1 MSSGYI
7 NAQSFSVSEKIET
20 QELSVLINLVLV
32 FFANEPEDVYNLSNN
47 LKTSESQKIDD
58 SGVEEDA
65 VLNYDIKIN
74 ITSDKDIS
82 SKIVKIDRII
92 DNACLCYSSVTVHI
106 YILAD
111 NESPFTTYFFFKNR
125 PLAFIKNRGRGLYAK
140 IKYNVSFIQMMFL
153 KGISDGAGLI
163 KDGISHGV
171 DLVKDGIKTG
181 LDLVHKINTSDNDGT
196 PSNSTVQIAALL
208 SHYVYFYLDW
218 LEVYWDD
225 YPVGAKCSFERD
237 NFKEWNWKNDQ
248 ELVLAV
254 VKKYNSVPTI
264 TMFSGVPSRPMARIK
279 VKLRVVARINEILNI
294 VNVEATKKCKII
306 NNILEECAKRK
317 APVDFYELY
326 SMCYYL
332 PTSVIPPVP
341 SYTNIAEAKKW
352 HVCHPMV
359 VAKKHNIGLNV
370 IEKLN
375 RVIRN
380 DDIDNENGEIE
391 KTDKT
396 DERKRSEI
404 YGYKQLRY
412 DDNESFDFYY
422 TPLLHTGIDRVS
434 GYGGALFVKI
444 NETNSAEQF
453 IYATKGTDFNSL
465 NDWIAVDILQA
476 FTGFSL
482 QHAHTIL
489 NAQMIDY
496 NLKKFEKRQNK
507 KIPLTFVGH
516 SLGGGLASSN
526 AIIATGRHAITFNA
540 ASLNFIGALAT
551 RSIALVKGVIEHRW
565 SKVKDA
571 IYPMEVA
578 KRVHPIRIEGETID
592 VLQIVARLLT
602 LGTCERAYGCY
613 PLIIS
618 NVKDSCKWGHGMNNY
633 LYKNMMD
640 LLGSKGIVNKTT
652 IVKAN
657 QLVSTSSDL
666 STAVFQNEQESRI
679 YLLKDKLA
687 GFLDIST
694 VPGNSK

>member
-7 NAQSFSVSEKIET
+7 DAQSLSVSEKTET
-20 QELSVLINLVLV
+20 QELGVLINLVLV
-32 FFANEPEDVYNLSNN
+32 FFTNEHEDVCNLSNY

-58 SGVEEDA
+58 NGVEEDV
-65 VLNYDIKIN
+65 VLNYDIKVN
-74 ITSDKDIS
+74 ITSDNDIL
-82 SKIVKIDRII
+82 SKIVKIDNIV
-92 DNACLCYSSVTVHI
+92 DEVCLCYSSVTVHI
-106 YILAD
+106 YILTD
-111 NESPFTTYFFFKNR
+111 NESPFTTYFFFKKR
-125 PLAFIKNRGRGLYAK
+125 PLAFILKRGCGLYAK
-140 IKYNVSFIQMMFL
+140 IKYADSFIQMMFL
-153 KGISDGAGLI
+153 KGISDGVELI
-163 KDGISHGV
+163 KDGIKAG
-171 DLVKDGIKTG
+171 T
-181 LDLVHKINTSDNDGT
+181 DLVHKINTSDSDGT

-225 YPVGAKCSFERD
+225 YPIGAKCSFEKD

-248 ELVLAV
+248 ELVLVV
-254 VKKYNSVPTI
+254 VKKYNSIPPI
-264 TMFSGVPSRPMARIK
+264 TMFSGIPSRPMARIK

-294 VNVEATKKCKII
+294 VNINATNKCKII
-306 NNILEECAKRK
+306 NQILEECAKRK
-317 APVDFYELY
+317 APIDFYELY
-326 SMCYYL
+326 SMCFYF
-332 PTSVIPPVP
+332 PTPVIPPVP
-341 SYTNIAEAKKW
+341 SYIDIDEAKKW
-352 HVCHPMV
+352 HVCHPML

-370 IEKLN
+370 IDKLN
-375 RVIRN
+375 RFIRN

-391 KTDKT
+391 KTNKT

-404 YGYKQLRY
+404 FGYKKLKY
-412 DDNESFDFYY
+412 GENESFDFYY
-422 TPLLHTGIDRVS
+422 TPLLHSGMDRVS

-444 NETNSAEQF
+444 DKINKEGCIDAISAEQF

-465 NDWIAVDILQA
+465 NDWVAVDILQA

-540 ASLNFIGALAT
+540 ASLNFIGTLAT
-551 RSIALVKGVIEHRW
+551 KSIALVKGVIEHRW

-571 IYPMEVA
+571 IYPMEIA
-578 KRVHPIRIEGETID
+578 KRVHPIRIEGEAID

-618 NVKDSCKWGHGMNNY
+618 NVKGSFGWGHGMNNY
-633 LYKNMMD
+633 LYKSMMD

-657 QLVSTSSDL
+657 KLVSTSSDL
-666 STAVFQNEQESRI
+666 STVEFQNEQESRI
-679 YLLKDKLA
+679 YLLKDNIA
-687 GFLDIST
+687 GFLDISAVT
-694 VPGNSK
+694 NNNK